1 MLTNYQSRKP
11 SWQHT
16 LSGEITCVGRGLHSG
31 QRVCLRLRPAPPDS
45 GIRFVRTDVSSDRR
59 VVPAHWHYL
68 VESELCTM
76 LANEHGVTVGT
87 VEHLLAALHGCEIDN
102 AVIELD
108 GPEVPIMDGSAAP
121 FVSLLQQLGSVRQS
135 EPRRAL
141 FITRPVVASESDR
154 YAVMLPGVQARMTIE
169 IDFPSPA
176 IGRQRYAV
184 ALNPDS
190 FAREI
195 ASARTFGFAHEL
207 QALRDRG
214 LAVGGSLRS
223 AILIDGPNVVNEEGL
238 RFPDEFAR
246 HKLLDCVGDLA
257 LLGMPVVGHLVAHKP
272 GHRLCHQLLRA
283 LESATD
289 ASSLITLDGDAP
301 QAATVTAAAS
311 LDESA
316 VPARRA
322 TGAGPNTGDTP

>member
-11 SWQHT
+11 AWQHT
-16 LSGEITCVGRGLHSG
+16 LSGEMTCVGRGLHSG

-45 GIRFVRTDVSSDRR
+45 GIRFVRTDVSSERR
-59 VVPAHWHYL
+59 LVPAHWHYL

-121 FVSLLQQLGSVRQS
+121 FVSLLQQLGTVRQS
-135 EPRRAL
+135 VPRRAL

-154 YAVMLPGVQARMTIE
+154 YAVVLPGVQARMTIE
-169 IDFPSPA
+169 IDFPSTA
-176 IGRQRYAV
+176 IGRQRYAQ
-184 ALNPDS
+184 ALTPET
-190 FAREI
+190 FARDI
-195 ASARTFGFAHEL
+195 APARTFGFAHEL

-214 LAVGGSLRS
+214 LAIGGSLRS
-223 AILIDGPNVVNEEGL
+223 AILIDGTRVVNDEGL
-238 RFPDEFAR
+238 RFPDEFVR

-289 ASSLITLDGDAP
+289 ATNLITLDGDIPPPAVRL
-301 QAATVTAAAS
+301 AES
-311 LDESA
+311 LNDESA
-316 VPARRA
+316 GLARRA
-322 TGAGPNTGDTP
+322 TAAGPVTGDSP